1 MNALGVPINESKS
14 VVSRSK
20 PVVEF
25 VKRTSYLG
33 KEVSAI
39 QFNMFMSQDT

>member
-1 MNALGVPINESKS
+1 MAELGVPINESKS
-14 VVSRSK
+14 VVSRGK

-25 VKRTSYLG
+25 VKRTSYFD

-39 QFNMFMSQDT
+39 Q